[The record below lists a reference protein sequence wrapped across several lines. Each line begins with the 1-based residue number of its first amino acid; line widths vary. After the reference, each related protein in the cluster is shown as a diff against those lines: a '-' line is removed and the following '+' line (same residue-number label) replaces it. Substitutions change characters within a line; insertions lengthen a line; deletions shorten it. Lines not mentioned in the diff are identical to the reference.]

1 MTHKGEPTRQEID
14 VSDVSQLFGLVT
26 MKLYSYTQPKC
37 SYMWVCHDSSVG
49 SQTQRHHDYSC
60 RSKMTYIVN
69 IASSKISKHCN
80 LKKQEAQLM
89 LTNLH
94 DVFIGQSRSPNIV
107 PFHIL
112 GIVSYCAIVTL
123 RCAIFMI
130 CDLKKCRDLEMGVR
144 GHSRSLKVAPFDR
157 LCMVSY

>member
-26 MKLYSYTQPKC
+26 MKLYSYIQPKC

-69 IASSKISKHCN
+69 IASSEISKHCN
-80 LKKQEAQLM
+80 LKKTRSSADADKPARRVYRSVKVTKHSTIPYIRYSFLLCNSNFKMRHFYDMRPQKM
-89 LTNLH
+89 SWPWNG
-94 DVFIGQSRSPNIV
+94 GQ
-107 PFHIL
+107 
-112 GIVSYCAIVTL
+112 
-123 RCAIFMI
+123 
-130 CDLKKCRDLEMGVR
+130 
-144 GHSRSLKVAPFDR
+144 RSLKVIESGTIR
-157 LCMVSY
+157 